1 MSEAPSLSLMVTL
14 LIARSASA
22 TGDSGPDCDGARQP
36 LGLFVMA
43 YGNRL
48 VSTQQH
54 KLQLLTPAGQLALVV
69 GGEDEDHDATL
80 VDCRGQPHSSTALS
94 A

>member
-1 MSEAPSLSLMVTL
+1 MTAPPAAKRARAPALDAAVSTL
-14 LIARSASA
+14 EVP
-22 TGDSGPDCDGARQP
+22 G
-36 LGLFVMA
+36 LGHPRGMFVMA
-43 YGNRL
+43 DGTRL
-48 VSTQQH
+48 VSTEQH
-54 KLQLLTPAGQLALVV
+54 TLQLLTPAGQLALVV